1 MKVVHVV
8 ECFAAGTAHF
18 INLLTQYTSCEH
30 VVIHGERLEETSAE
44 AVKAK
49 FPKGVSFIHWKSA
62 QREIRPGQDLKALK
76 ELIKILKG
84 IEGIDVVHL
93 HSSKAGFLGR
103 AACFYLGIKQV
114 IYTPNGAPFARADV
128 SPKKKSL
135 YVMLEKVADKLSGR
149 VVCCSP
155 SEAQSYE
162 EIGIRTTYINN
173 GTVLPEETTDPHPIE
188 TDRPFT
194 IVTCGRITE
203 QKNPTLFNEIAA
215 AFVQRQDIR
224 FVWIG
229 EGEKEQRTILSADN
243 VSITGWLVKSE
254 VESAVRA
261 ADLYLSSSLW
271 EGLPFSVL
279 EALSL
284 GKCLLL
290 TDCVGNKDL
299 VKDGY
304 NGFSFQTAEE
314 AISRIQWFMQNPEA
328 IRQMEKNSREW
339 SEQEYDIRIVSR
351 QYQQLYTQ
359 IAGPDHKLSAQKA
372 LSSKI

>member
-1 MKVVHVV
+1 MRVVHVV

-30 VVIHGERLEETSAE
+30 IVIHGERVDEIRAE

-49 FPKGVSFIHWKSA
+49 FSGEVSFIHWKNA
-62 QREIRPGQDLKALK
+62 QREIRFGQDLKALT
-76 ELIKILKG
+76 ELIRILKSLKG
-84 IEGIDVVHL
+84 VDVIHL

-103 AACFYLGIKQV
+103 AACFILGKKQV
-114 IYTPNGAPFARADV
+114 IYTPNGASFARSDV

-135 YVMLEKVADKLSGR
+135 YILLEKIANKLNGQ
-149 VVCCSP
+149 VVCCSS

-162 EIGIRTTYINN
+162 EIGIKTSFINN
-173 GTVLPEETTDPHPIE
+173 GTVLPSWSTETSHIE
-188 TDRPFT
+188 TEKPFT

-203 QKNPTLFNEIAA
+203 QKNPMLFNRIAA
-215 AFVQRQDIR
+215 SFAGMHGVR

-229 EGEKEQRTILSADN
+229 EGEHEGKAMLSADN
-243 VSITGWLVKSE
+243 IEITGWLSKAE
-254 VESAVRA
+254 VESTIKA
-261 ADLYLSSSLW
+261 ADLYLSTSLW

-290 TDCVGNKDL
+290 SNCVGNKDL

-304 NGFSFQTAEE
+304 NGFSFITAEE
-314 AISRIQWFMQNPEA
+314 ATSKIHWLMQNRETLN
-328 IRQMEKNSREW
+328 QMEKNSRIW
-339 SEQEYDIRIVSR
+339 SEKDYDIRVVSQ
-351 QYQQLYTQ
+351 QYINLYAR
-359 IAGPDHKLSAQKA
+359 IAGKYHKLTA
-372 LSSKI
+372 L

>member
-30 VVIHGERLEETSAE
+30 IVIHGERVDEASAE

-49 FPKGVSFIHWKSA
+49 FPEGVSFIHWQHA
-62 QREIRPGQDLKALK
+62 QREIRPGQDIKALK
-76 ELIKILKG
+76 ELIHILKN
-84 IEGIDVVHL
+84 IQGIDVIHL

-103 AACFYLGIKQV
+103 AACFLLGKKQV

-135 YVMLEKVADKLSGR
+135 YILLEKMANKLSGQ

-155 SEAQSYE
+155 SEAHSYE
-162 EIGIRTTYINN
+162 ELGIKTTYINN
-173 GTVLPEETTDPHPIE
+173 GTALPALSPATLTAKPEKT
-188 TDRPFT
+188 FT
-194 IVTCGRITE
+194 IVTCGRVTE
-203 QKNPTLFNEIAA
+203 QKNPALFNEIAA
-215 AFVQRQDIR
+215 SFVQQQDVK

-229 EGEKEQRTILSADN
+229 EGEKEQRAILNAAN
-243 VSITGWLVKSE
+243 ISITGWLSKAE
-254 VESAVRA
+254 VESSVSAS
-261 ADLYLSSSLW
+261 DLYLSTSLW

-290 TDCVGNKDL
+290 SDCVGNKDL

-304 NGFSFQTAEE
+304 NGFSFLTATE
-314 AISRIQWFMQNPEA
+314 AIGKIQWLMQNREA
-328 IRQMEKNSREW
+328 LRQMEKHSREW
-339 SEQEYDIRIVSR
+339 SEREFDIQIVSR
-351 QYQQLYTQ
+351 QYQHLYAQL
-359 IAGPDHKLSAQKA
+359 AGKEHELTV
-372 LSSKI
+372 L

>member
-30 VVIHGERLEETSAE
+30 VVIHGERADETSAE
-44 AVKAK
+44 TVKAK
-49 FPKGVSFIHWKSA
+49 FPQGVKFIHWHHA
-62 QREIRPGQDLKALK
+62 QREIKPGQDVKALT
-76 ELIKILKG
+76 ELIRILKE
-84 IEGIDVVHL
+84 IPRIDVVHL

-103 AACFYLGIKQV
+103 AACFLLGIKQV

-135 YVMLEKVADKLSGR
+135 YILLEKLANKLSGQ

-155 SEAQSYE
+155 SEALSYE
-162 EIGIRTTYINN
+162 SIGIRTSFINN
-173 GTVLPEETTDPHPIE
+173 GTVLPAIPAPKTLVEPGE
-188 TDRPFT
+188 PFT

-203 QKNPTLFNEIAA
+203 QKNPTLFNQIASS
-215 AFVQRQDIR
+215 FIHQQEVK

-229 EGEKEQRTILSADN
+229 EGEREQRSVLNAANI
-243 VSITGWLVKSE
+243 SITGWLPKEE
-254 VESAVRA
+254 VEKTVSA
-261 ADLYLSSSLW
+261 ADLYLSTSLW

-290 TDCVGNKDL
+290 SDCVGNKDL
-299 VKDGY
+299 VKNDY
-304 NGFSFQTAEE
+304 NGFSFISAEE
-314 AISRIQWFMQNPEA
+314 AVSKIKWLMQNRETLH
-328 IRQMEKNSREW
+328 QMEKNSREW
-339 SEQEYDIRIVSR
+339 SEKVYDIKVVSR
-351 QYQQLYTQ
+351 QYQQLYAE
-359 IAGPDHKLSAQKA
+359 IAGKSIVQHLQA
-372 LSSKI
+372 L

>member
-30 VVIHGERLEETSAE
+30 VVIHGERVDETSAE

-49 FPKGVSFIHWKSA
+49 FPKGVSFIHWKNA
-62 QREIRPGQDLKALK
+62 QREIRPGQDLKALT
-76 ELIKILKG
+76 ELIQILKG
-84 IEGIDVVHL
+84 IEGADVVHL
-93 HSSKAGFLGR
+93 HSSKAGFIGR
-103 AACFYLGIKQV
+103 AACFLLGKKQV

-135 YVMLEKVADKLSGR
+135 YILLEKVANKLSGQ
-149 VVCCSP
+149 VVCCSS
-155 SEAQSYE
+155 SEAHSYE
-162 EIGIRTTYINN
+162 EIGIKTSFINN
-173 GTVLPEETTDPHPIE
+173 GTALPDWSTPVQPTEPGK
-188 TDRPFT
+188 PFT

-203 QKNPTLFNEIAA
+203 QKNPLLFNRIAM
-215 AFVQRQDIR
+215 AFANQQDVK

-229 EGEKEQRTILSADN
+229 EGEKVQREILSADN
-243 VSITGWLVKSE
+243 IDITGWLSKQE
-254 VESAVRA
+254 VESTVRSG
-261 ADLYLSSSLW
+261 DLYLSTSLW

-290 TDCVGNKDL
+290 SDCVGNRDL

-304 NGFSFQTAEE
+304 NGFSFLTAEE
-314 AISRIQWFMQNPEA
+314 AISKIQWLMQNRENL
-328 IRQMEKNSREW
+328 RQMEQNSREW
-339 SEQEYDIRIVSR
+339 SEKEYDIRIVS
-351 QYQQLYTQ
+351 QEYQRLYAQ
-359 IAGPDHKLSAQKA
+359 IAGKDHMIKVM
-372 LSSKI
+372 